1 MSADKYGLKIE
12 EYFNSKDIPVY
23 RVYRLYDSGK
33 RKERDINYGF
43 FLDKADAENAFH
55 IINEAET
62 QPLFLFSSNS
72 RTRNG
77 YGTLNTT
84 AEAGRHFAIVDLLLQ
99 NHNKAIKAKSVDAT
113 RKQSLYKGIQGSR
126 TRKRQRQQI
135 AKILMELGGGNCDS
149 VRRPSGQAQHNGST
163 SILPSSS
170 GQTQHKTS
178 VSASYSP
185 LFVSAYSYKHP
196 SAAVS
201 EQKQHKGSKSAS
213 YSPLDISKCD
223 YKRTRFH

>member
-12 EYFNSKDIPVY
+12 EYLNCKDIPVF

-84 AEAGRHFAIVDLLLQ
+84 AEAGRHFAIVDHLLQ
-99 NHNKAIKAKSVDAT
+99 NHKAIKAKSVDAT
-113 RKQSLYKGIQGSR
+113 RKQSLYKGIQESR
-126 TRKRQRQQI
+126 TNKRKQQQI
-135 AKILMELGGGNCDS
+135 ASILMELSGGNCDS
-149 VRRPSGQAQHNGST
+149 VRRPSGQAQH
-163 SILPSSS
+163 
-170 GQTQHKTS
+170 KTS
-178 VSASYSP
+178 VSASYYP
-185 LFVSAYSYKHP
+185 MPDLTYSNKHR
-196 SAAVS
+196 SIAS
-201 EQKQHKGSKSAS
+201 SSGQTQQKKGSKSTS
-213 YSPLDISKCD
+213 YSPLDVSKCD